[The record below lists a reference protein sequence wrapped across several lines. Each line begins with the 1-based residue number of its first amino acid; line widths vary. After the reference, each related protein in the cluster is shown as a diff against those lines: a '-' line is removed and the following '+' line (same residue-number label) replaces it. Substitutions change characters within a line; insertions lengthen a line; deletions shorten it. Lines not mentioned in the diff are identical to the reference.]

1 MAAVITRNRDA
12 PVNGA
17 QPLTWSPGMDP
28 RTRRKRLGEFAQC
41 SFSTDPFQRERVAHC
56 KSSMSEASGSGGG
69 FLVPVE
75 LLVGVDA
82 CLAERGLFHRL
93 AYQQPMVSR
102 ECDVPAFDLTVA
114 HAAGDSPLFGGMTAA
129 WQEELKKLPATAPA
143 FSSAKLVASNLQAT
157 VNVSNQLMADGG
169 EALGAYLER
178 AFAELILWKVEYA
191 CFQGSGVGMPLGI
204 VNAPATNQ
212 VARQTTNVVSQT
224 DLANMEAGLIPAAYP
239 DSVWA
244 CHPTVKSTLMLQAN
258 ANWTVNM
265 VPGDEHGLCGYIG
278 GRPLYVSEKLPTLGS
293 TGDICLFDPCLYVL
307 GRRWLEI
314 CSTPWEPNAW
324 NTFSTTFRIIWR
336 GDGMP
341 LPKGTCLLADN
352 ATTAGAFVALQ
363 TK

>member
-1 MAAVITRNRDA
+1 MANNVVTANRDA

-17 QPLTWSPGMDP
+17 QPLTWSPGMDK
-28 RTRRKRLGEFAQC
+28 RTRQKRLAEFCQC
-41 SFSTDPFQRERVAHC
+41 AIDPRQQGRVAHC
-56 KSSMSEASGSGGG
+56 KSSMSEASGSRGG

-93 AYQQPMVSR
+93 AYNQPMVSR
-102 ECDVPAFDLTVA
+102 ECDAPAFDLTKD
-114 HAAGDSPLFGGMTAA
+114 HAAGVSPLFGSMNAY
-129 WQEELKKLPATAPA
+129 WQEELRTVTSTVPA
-143 FSSAKLVASNLQAT
+143 FSNAKLVANNLQAT

-178 AFAELILWKVEYA
+178 AFTELILWKVEYA
-191 CFQGSGVGMPLGI
+191 CFQGNGVGMPLGI
-204 VNAPATNQ
+204 TNAPATNQ
-212 VARQTTNVVSQT
+212 VARTTTNVVSQT
-224 DLANMEAGLIPAAYP
+224 DIANMEAGLIPAAYP

-244 CHPTVKSTLMLQAN
+244 CHPTVKSTLMLPAN

-278 GRPLYVSEKLPTLGS
+278 GRPLYVTEKLPTLGA

-307 GRRWLEI
+307 GRRWMEI
-314 CSTPWEPNAW
+314 VATPWEPTAW
-324 NTFSTTFRIIWR
+324 NTFTTTFRIVWR

-341 LPKGTCLLADN
+341 LPRGTCKLADN
-352 ATTAGAFVALQ
+352 ATTAGAFVALL